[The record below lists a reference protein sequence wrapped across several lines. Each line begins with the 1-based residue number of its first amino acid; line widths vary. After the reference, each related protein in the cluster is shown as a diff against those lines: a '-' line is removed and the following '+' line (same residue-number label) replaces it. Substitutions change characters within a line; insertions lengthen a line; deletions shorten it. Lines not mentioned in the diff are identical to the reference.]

1 MGVVRKMKRLVMI
14 ITSVLLIGAL
24 LTPPAVAQTSE
35 SLEWSIEVDDQ
46 WHFNIYWWSE
56 GYQSMEDD
64 FYFSPSG
71 IPAAIP
77 DLLTDWWD
85 IPDTLG
91 NLYWTNGTDA
101 NINLGPFFNF
111 VFKVAVPTGNWSL
124 LTDLVESVT
133 MWTPDTP
140 TAVVP
145 IVTLDEWYRWGVS
158 FNFTQ
163 SDTDNIYSISY
174 LKSDGSVAKME
185 MYGYDSGTDNLMGIL
200 YMIRDN
206 NVPVVQSPADI
217 IKEVSETGEIVWN
230 ATDLSPAAYMI
241 FKDDVEIS
249 RGFWNSS
256 SEEFRVNVDGLGIGS
271 HNYTIVL
278 YEASGLSVSDTVMVE
293 VLEDSTLVTTT
304 PPTST
309 TGTTTTPDGFD
320 PILLIMIG
328 AVVGV
333 VIIVVIIVMKM
344 KKS

>member
-1 MGVVRKMKRLVMI
+1 MKRLVLI
-14 ITSVLLIGAL
+14 ITIILLIGVL
-24 LTPPAVAQTSE
+24 IPPPVVAQTSE
-35 SLEWSIEVDDQ
+35 GLEWNIEVDDQ
-46 WHFNIYWWSE
+46 WHFNIRYWTE
-56 GYQSMEDD
+56 GYPEMEDD

-71 IPAAIP
+71 VPDAIP
-77 DLLTDWWD
+77 DPLTDWWD
-85 IPDTLG
+85 IPDIPG
-91 NLYWTNGTDA
+91 DLYWWNDTDA
-101 NINLGPFFNF
+101 SGLETFFDF
-111 VFKVAVPTGNWSL
+111 LFKVAVPTGNWSL
-124 LTDLVESVT
+124 LADLVENVT

-145 IVTLDEWYRWGVS
+145 TVFLDDWYRWGVS

-241 FKDDVEIS
+241 FKDEVEIS

-271 HNYTIVL
+271 YNYTIVL

-320 PILLIMIG
+320 PILLIMIS

-333 VIIVVIIVMKM
+333 VIVVVIIVMKM